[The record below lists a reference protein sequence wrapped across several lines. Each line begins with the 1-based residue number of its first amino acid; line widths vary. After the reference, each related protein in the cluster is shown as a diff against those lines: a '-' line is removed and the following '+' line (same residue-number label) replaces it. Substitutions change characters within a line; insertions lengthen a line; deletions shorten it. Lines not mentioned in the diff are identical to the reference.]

1 MSVQVL
7 SVFKCQLNRWKVVE
21 WNVKKSFPSFW
32 RLMIEDDL
40 KLGMSTIV
48 YFQSC
53 NGSMLRMFDWIISLI
68 GKFCPYV
75 GSDTLVRVI

>member
-7 SVFKCQLNRWKVVE
+7 SIFKCQLNRWKVVE

-48 YFQSC
+48 YAFKVVMVPC
-53 NGSMLRMFDWIISLI
+53 
-68 GKFCPYV
+68 
-75 GSDTLVRVI
+75 